1 MNRPDGKKGRDDEH
15 AVDVDDQPLRAHVE
29 VVKAKNDG
37 SCSPDLSL
45 HRLRPPTDVGELPI
59 PCQV

>member
-1 MNRPDGKKGRDDEH
+1 MDEH
-15 AVDVDDQPLRAHVE
+15 AVDDDGQLLHAHVE

-59 PCQV
+59 PSLV